1 MRKMAYLGLLAL
13 FLSFLSSGVLA
24 SNAAECDVLKDP
36 GHDLYAPTMYGLCV
50 AWHNANENA
59 RVAIGDKFYDRAGF
73 AVPGSPIDE
82 PAVPDQPEEPDFVC
96 LCWDQLQFEDICALG
111 EPQEMVLSPGQYGFV
126 TFYDGNVD
134 AGFNGYH
141 FDTFKS
147 CAHYFISESNPELND
162 GTEILDLGPEESAD
176 CQAELE
182 TIATLYLDPICTG
195 SL

>member
-1 MRKMAYLGLLAL
+1 MRKMICLGLLAL

-24 SNAAECDVLKDP
+24 SNAADCDVLKDP
-36 GHDLYAPTMYGLCV
+36 EHALYAPTMYGLCV

-59 RVAIGDKFYDRAGF
+59 RVAIGEKFLARAKF
-73 AVPGSPIDE
+73 PVPGSPPIE
-82 PAVPDQPEEPDFVC
+82 ESEEPDFVC
-96 LCWDQLQFEDICALG
+96 LCWDQLKFEDICALG
-111 EPQEMVLSPGQYGFV
+111 EPQEVVLSPGLYGIVAF
-126 TFYDGNVD
+126 FDVD
-134 AGFNGYH
+134 IDEGFNGYH
-141 FDTFKS
+141 FDSFKS
-147 CAHYFISESNPELND
+147 CTHYYPSESHPELYD